1 MFLMTNLL
9 AIDTSSSLCAIALV
23 KGNEYFIK
31 TSENRREHA
40 KRILPMIEE
49 VIVESDVKLAELD
62 TIAINSGPGSF
73 TGLRIGVGVAQGI
86 ALTNGLPVI
95 PISSLAIAAMSAK
108 ERFGSES
115 LMICQKARENEVY
128 FASYRSCEINGV
140 TLVGSE
146 QVCAPGAVC
155 FDAVSTKVQPWYGIG
170 SGWDYRAILEER
182 LGFEL
187 AGIHID
193 FTLDIKDLCL
203 LAAIRHA
210 QGLGIEPE
218 QALPNYIK
226 EQLDY
231 LKTT

>member
-1 MFLMTNLL
+1 
-9 AIDTSSSLCAIALV
+9 
-23 KGNEYFIK
+23 
-31 TSENRREHA
+31 
-40 KRILPMIEE
+40 MIEE
-49 VIVESDVKLAELD
+49 VVVESGVKLTELD

-86 ALTNGLPVI
+86 ALANGLSVI

-108 ERFGSES
+108 ERFNLDS

-128 FASYRSCEINGV
+128 FASYRSCETNGV

-146 QVCAPGAVC
+146 QVCAPDAVC
-155 FDAVSTKVQPWYGIG
+155 FDTASVKVQPWYGIG
-170 SGWDYRAILEER
+170 SGWEYQAILEQR
-182 LGFEL
+182 LGFEM
-187 AGIHID
+187 ADIHID
-193 FTLDIKDLCL
+193 LTLDIKELCL
-203 LAAIRHA
+203 LAAIRHT

-231 LKTT
+231 LKAT